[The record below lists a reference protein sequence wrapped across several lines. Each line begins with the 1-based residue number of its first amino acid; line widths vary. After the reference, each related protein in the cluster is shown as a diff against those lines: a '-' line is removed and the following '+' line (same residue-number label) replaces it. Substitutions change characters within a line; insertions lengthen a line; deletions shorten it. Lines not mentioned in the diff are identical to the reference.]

1 MITTVFLGYPRPD
14 GSYGARNYVLVIP
27 GGFHADEICHFVHGT
42 KTVLTGNT
50 PVLRASKDRET
61 FFRLYTGLAMN
72 PNVASVIVNGAAEGL
87 DYPKVRP
94 ESLVEEIAKSGKR
107 VELLEPGNG
116 DTLDYVARGVR
127 LAREMVQEA
136 SKLRREPCPDEYLA
150 VGVKC
155 GSSDPTSGIAGN
167 PVIGKAFDMVVEA
180 GGTAFFGESTEII
193 GAENTL
199 AKRAVNKH
207 VAQEILRV
215 AHEAEERAKATGE
228 DIRTINPVPANI
240 KAGITTLE
248 EKSLGA
254 IHKSGTGPVSG
265 VLKYAE
271 RPKGRGLYFVDN
283 SAWTLSIFMGYAAAG
298 AQILLYQLGGGGY
311 SGDGIFYR
319 TGSVVSP
326 LIWCSANPKTKSVG
340 GWNLDF
346 YSGTV
351 IEGEETIDEAADR
364 LYKMILDVASG
375 TMTKTE
381 TLTHID
387 PNEVLTREPEF

>member
-1 MITTVFLGYPRPD
+1 MTFLGYPRPD
-14 GSYGARNYVLVIP
+14 GSYGIRNYVLVVP
-27 GGFHADEICHFVHGT
+27 GGFHADEICHFVQGT

-50 PVLRASKDRET
+50 PVLRASKDREA

-87 DYPKVRP
+87 DYPEVKP
-94 ESLVEEIAKSGKR
+94 ELLVEEISRTGKR
-107 VELLEPGNG
+107 VELLRPG
-116 DTLDYVARGVR
+116 DTLDYVAKGVR
-127 LAREMVQEA
+127 LARMLVQKA
-136 SKLRREPCPDEYLA
+136 SKLRREPCSDEHLA

-167 PVIGKAFDMVVEA
+167 PVIGHVYDRLLEA

-193 GAENTL
+193 GAEHVL
-199 AKRAVNKH
+199 AKRAESKD

-215 AHEAEERAKATGE
+215 ASEAELRAKATGE
-228 DIRTINPVPANI
+228 DIRSINPVPANI

-254 IHKSGTGPVSG
+254 IHKSGTIPISG
-265 VLKYAE
+265 VLKYDE

-298 AQILLYQLGGGGY
+298 AQMVLYQLGGGGLE
-311 SGDGIFYR
+311 GDSVFYQ
-319 TGSVVSP
+319 TGSSVAP
-326 LIWCSANPKTKSVG
+326 LIWCSANPRTRAMG

-351 IEGEETIDEAADR
+351 IEGEETIAEVGER
-364 LYKMILDVASG
+364 LYAMLLDTASG
-375 TMTKTE
+375 TKTRTE
-381 TLTHID
+381 TLNYVD
-387 PNEVLTREPEF
+387 PNEVYTRGPVF